1 MIKITQTTMT
11 ISEWGQVADN
21 PILRKELAG
30 GAIERITCVS
40 KIDRQ

>member
-30 GAIERITCVS
+30 GG
-40 KIDRQ
+40 DRENNLRQ